1 MNNVKGLKGMILC
14 ALFAALMAVCSWITI
29 PYVVPF
35 TMQTFAVFVALDLLG
50 WRGTLITVLVYM
62 ALGAVGLPVFSGFSG
77 GVSHLIG
84 PTGGYIVGFL
94 FSALVMWAMERLLGK
109 KPWVLALS
117 MVLGLIVCY
126 AFGTVWF
133 MQVYAKT
140 TGAIGLWT
148 ALGWCVFPY
157 IIPDL
162 VKIVLAMVLCKRLAA
177 AIRLR

>member
-84 PTGGYIVGFL
+84 PTGGYIVGF
-94 FSALVMWAMERLLGK
+94 AAMAAVYGLTVHFAGESRKAKILGM
-109 KPWVLALS
+109 A
-117 MVLGLIVCY
+117 LGLIACY
-126 AFGTVWF
+126 AFGTAWF
-133 MQVYAKT
+133 MVVYAQS
-140 TGAIGLWT
+140 TGAIGLGT
-148 ALGWCVFPY
+148 ALSWCVIPFV
-157 IIPDL
+157 IPDACKIAVAL
-162 VKIVLAMVLCKRLAA
+162 VLTRR
-177 AIRLR
+177 IRAHVHL

>member
-84 PTGGYIVGFL
+84 PTGGICQIPRRSMLPFAPLYRFHRIFSIVFFL
-94 FSALVMWAMERLLGK
+94 
-109 KPWVLALS
+109 
-117 MVLGLIVCY
+117 
-126 AFGTVWF
+126 
-133 MQVYAKT
+133 
-140 TGAIGLWT
+140 
-148 ALGWCVFPY
+148 
-157 IIPDL
+157 
-162 VKIVLAMVLCKRLAA
+162 KIVENAGSRPFSPPAGPPRPAGAA
-177 AIRLR
+177 AMCPAAGPDRATAGPSTAA